1 MSPLCTAFTDDEN
14 KNESRF
20 FFLIQCATNRVF
32 QLYGAKSDFLDCL
45 TLNTLYYVYH
55 NHISCHD

>member
-1 MSPLCTAFTDDEN
+1 MNPG
-14 KNESRF
+14 